1 MKKISKACFSPRR
14 KIKIGLPKGL
24 LWYKYHRFWEVFF
37 KELGAE
43 VVKSSDTNKKIV
55 EEGTKKS
62 VDELCIPVKIFFG
75 SCLDLIDKCDWI
87 FIPRYW
93 IIDRKSITC
102 PKLITLPDTAIM
114 IIRKKILTTT
124 INIKRKPIFL
134 SFFFLGLKLKKNPLK
149 VIQAY
154 RAAIRAQEMNETYLE
169 KEFQKKLASPL
180 LTVAVVGHEYNI
192 YDNYINQELISE
204 IEKQNVN
211 IITSDLVPQSL
222 SDTYLKEKPFIY
234 WSYEREI
241 IGTAYWALSAKKI
254 SGLILISSFN
264 CGPDSLLHEQ
274 LLLEDSKKPILSI
287 LVDENISKETVKT
300 RIEAF
305 LEMLKRKGQII
316 NT

>member
-1 MKKISKACFSPRR
+1 MKKISRV
-14 KIKIGLPKGL
+14 KIGFPKGL

-37 KELGAE
+37 KELGME

-62 VDELCIPVKIFFG
+62 VDELCIPVKIFYG
-75 SCLDLIDKCDWI
+75 HCLDLIDKCDWI

-93 IIDRKSITC
+93 IIDKESITC
-102 PKLITLPDTAIM
+102 PKLITLPDTAVM
-114 IIRKKILTTT
+114 VIRSKSPQKILTTT

-134 SFFFLGLKLKKNPLK
+134 SFFLLGLKLKKNPLK

-180 LTVAVVGHEYNI
+180 LTVALVGHEYNI
-192 YDNYINQELISE
+192 YDNYINQELIPE

-211 IITSDLVPQSL
+211 IITSDIVPQSL
-222 SDTYLKEKPFIY
+222 SDTYLKEKPFIH
-234 WSYEREI
+234 WSYEREVI
-241 IGTAYWALSAKKI
+241 EAAYWALSAKKI

-274 LLLEDSKKPILSI
+274 LFLEDSKKPILSI
-287 LVDENISKETVKT
+287 LIDENISKETVKT

-305 LEMLKRKGQII
+305 FEMLKRKGQII